1 MPSIMTKL
9 CALILA
15 GGSGTRFWPASRRA
29 MPKQLLDL
37 GGTGRSLVADTIDR
51 VRPLVG
57 DRVTIIATESL
68 ASAMDRELRTAGP
81 LTILNEPVGRN
92 TAPAIGLGAIH
103 ARAAGADLVAVLP
116 SDHAIVNTVAFREAL
131 ALAAEVA
138 LDGTLVTLGIRPTRV
153 DTGFG
158 HIGLGDTV
166 RPGVFR
172 VAEFVE
178 KPPRERAEALLAGG
192 RHVWNA
198 GMFIMTPDAVL
209 AELRRQK
216 PAIAAALDRLAD
228 ALARSPAEELAL
240 RREIYPSIES
250 ISIDYAVMEKAE
262 KVAVI
267 PADIGW
273 SDVGSWAAAWE
284 LAEKSEEGNA
294 RRGGE
299 AIFHDARGNLA
310 VVPEGRVVALI
321 GVHDLVVVE
330 TADALLV
337 CPRERA
343 QDVRA
348 IVTELEKRK
357 LERHL

>member
-1 MPSIMTKL
+1 MTEL
-9 CALILA
+9 CALVLA

-37 GGTGRSLVADTIDR
+37 GGTGRSLVADTIAR

-57 DRVTIIATESL
+57 DRVMIIATESL
-68 ASAMDRELRTAGP
+68 AAAMDRELGTAGP
-81 LTILNEPVGRN
+81 LTVLNEPIGRN
-92 TAPAIGLGAIH
+92 TAPAIGLGAVH
-103 ARAAGADLVAVLP
+103 AKAAGADVIAVLP
-116 SDHAIVNTVAFREAL
+116 SDHAIVDAEAFRKAL
-131 ALAAEVA
+131 ALAADVA
-138 LDGTLVTLGIRPTRV
+138 RDGTLVTLGIRPTRV

-158 HIGLGDTV
+158 HIGLGETI

-178 KPPRERAEALLAGG
+178 KPPRPRAEELLRGG

-209 AELRRQK
+209 AEIRRQK
-216 PAIAAALDRLAD
+216 PAMAAALDRLAE

-250 ISIDYAVMEKAE
+250 ISVDYAVMEKAE
-262 KVAVI
+262 RVAVI

-284 LAEKSEEGNA
+284 LAAKNEEGNA
-294 RRGGE
+294 GRGGE
-299 AIFHDARGNLA
+299 ALFVDARGNLA
-310 VVPEGRVVALI
+310 VVPDGRVVALV
-321 GVHDLVVVE
+321 GVSDLVVVE

-348 IVTELEKRK
+348 IVSELEKRK
-357 LERHL
+357 LERFL

>member
-1 MPSIMTKL
+1 MTEL
-9 CALILA
+9 CALVLA

-37 GGTGRSLVADTIDR
+37 GGTGRSLVADTIAR

-68 ASAMDRELRTAGP
+68 AAAMDRELGTAGP

-92 TAPAIGLGAIH
+92 TAPAIGLGALH
-103 ARAAGADLVAVLP
+103 AKAAGADVVAVLP
-116 SDHAIVNTVAFREAL
+116 SDHAIVNAEAFRKAV

-138 LDGTLVTLGIRPTRV
+138 AKDGTIVTLGIRPTRV
-153 DTGFG
+153 ETGFG
-158 HIGLGDTV
+158 HIGLGDEI
-166 RPGVFR
+166 RPGVHR

-178 KPPRERAEALLAGG
+178 KPARPRAEELLRGG

-216 PAIAAALDRLAD
+216 PAIGAALDRLAA

-262 KVAVI
+262 RIAVI

-284 LAEKSEEGNA
+284 LAAKNAEGNA
-294 RRGGE
+294 ARGGE
-299 AIFHDARGNLA
+299 ALFVDGRNNLT
-310 VVPEGRVVALI
+310 VVPDGRVVALI
-321 GVHDLVVVE
+321 GVSDLVVVE

-348 IVTELEKRK
+348 VVTELEKRK
-357 LERHL
+357 KEQYL

>member
-1 MPSIMTKL
+1 MTKL
-9 CALILA
+9 CALVLA

-57 DRVTIIATESL
+57 DLVTIIATESL
-68 ASAMDRELRTAGP
+68 SAAMDRELGTAGP
-81 LTILNEPVGRN
+81 LTILNEPIGRN

-103 ARAAGADLVAVLP
+103 ARAAGADVVAVLP
-116 SDHAIVNTVAFREAL
+116 SDHVIVDVAAFRAAL
-131 ALAAEVA
+131 EIAADVA
-138 LDGTLVTLGIRPTRV
+138 KDGTLVTLGIRPTRV
-153 DTGFG
+153 ETGFG
-158 HIGLGDTV
+158 HIGLGDTI
-166 RPGVFR
+166 RPGVFQ
-172 VAEFVE
+172 VSEFVE
-178 KPPRERAEALLAGG
+178 KPALPRAEELLKGG

-209 AELRRQK
+209 AELRRHK
-216 PAIAAALDRLAD
+216 PAIAAALDRLAE

-250 ISIDYAVMEKAE
+250 ISIDYAVMEKAAR
-262 KVAVI
+262 VAVI

-284 LAEKSEEGNA
+284 LATKGEDGNA
-294 RRGGE
+294 SRGGE
-299 AIFHDARGNLA
+299 AIFVDARGNLA
-310 VVPEGRVVALI
+310 VVPEGRVVALL
-321 GVHDLVVVE
+321 GVQDLVVVE

-348 IVTELEKRK
+348 IVGELEKRK
-357 LERHL
+357 LERFL

>member
-1 MPSIMTKL
+1 MTEL
-9 CALILA
+9 CALVLA

-37 GGTGRSLVADTIDR
+37 GGTGRSLVADTIAR

-57 DRVTIIATESL
+57 DRVMIIATESL
-68 ASAMDRELRTAGP
+68 AAAMDRELATAGP
-81 LTILNEPVGRN
+81 LTVLNEPIGRN
-92 TAPAIGLGAIH
+92 TAPAIGLGAVH
-103 ARAAGADLVAVLP
+103 AKAAGADVVAVLP
-116 SDHAIVNTVAFREAL
+116 SDHAIVDSEAFRKAL
-131 ALAAEVA
+131 ALAADVA
-138 LDGTLVTLGIRPTRV
+138 RDGTLVTLGIRPTRV

-158 HIGLGDTV
+158 HIGLGESI

-172 VAEFVE
+172 VSEFVE
-178 KPPRERAEALLAGG
+178 KPQRPRAEELLRGG

-198 GMFIMTPDAVL
+198 GMFIMTPGAVL
-209 AELRRQK
+209 GELRRQK
-216 PAIAAALDRLAD
+216 PAIAAALDRLAE

-262 KVAVI
+262 RVAVI

-284 LAEKSEEGNA
+284 LAAKNDDGNA
-294 RRGGE
+294 GRGGE
-299 AIFHDARGNLA
+299 ALFVDARGNLA
-310 VVPEGRVVALI
+310 VVPDGRVVALI
-321 GVHDLVVVE
+321 GVSDLVVVE

-357 LERHL
+357 LERFL

>member
-1 MPSIMTKL
+1 MTEL
-9 CALILA
+9 CALVLA

-37 GGTGRSLVADTIDR
+37 GGTGRSLVADTIAR

-57 DRVTIIATESL
+57 DRVMIIATESL
-68 ASAMDRELRTAGP
+68 AAAMDRELGTAGP
-81 LTILNEPVGRN
+81 LTVLNEPIGRN
-92 TAPAIGLGAIH
+92 TAPAIGLGAVH
-103 ARAAGADLVAVLP
+103 AKAAGADVIAVLP
-116 SDHAIVNTVAFREAL
+116 SDHAIVDAEAFRKAL
-131 ALAAEVA
+131 ALAADVA
-138 LDGTLVTLGIRPTRV
+138 RDGTLVTLGIRPTRV

-158 HIGLGDTV
+158 HIGLGETI

-178 KPPRERAEALLAGG
+178 KPPRPRAEELLRGG

-209 AELRRQK
+209 GEIRRQK
-216 PAIAAALDRLAD
+216 PAMAAALDRLAE

-250 ISIDYAVMEKAE
+250 ISVDYAVMEKAE
-262 KVAVI
+262 RVAVI

-284 LAEKSEEGNA
+284 LAAKNEEGNA
-294 RRGGE
+294 GRGGE
-299 AIFHDARGNLA
+299 ALFVDARGNLA
-310 VVPEGRVVALI
+310 VVPDGRVVALV
-321 GVHDLVVVE
+321 GVSDLVVVE

-348 IVTELEKRK
+348 IVSELEKRK
-357 LERHL
+357 LERFL

>member
-1 MPSIMTKL
+1 MTEL
-9 CALILA
+9 CALVLA

-37 GGTGRSLVADTIDR
+37 GGTGRSLVADTIAR

-57 DRVTIIATESL
+57 DRVMIIATESL
-68 ASAMDRELRTAGP
+68 AAAMDRELGTAGP
-81 LTILNEPVGRN
+81 LTVLNEPIGRN
-92 TAPAIGLGAIH
+92 TAPAIGLGAVH
-103 ARAAGADLVAVLP
+103 AKAAGADVIAVLP
-116 SDHAIVNTVAFREAL
+116 SDHAIVDAEAFRKAL
-131 ALAAEVA
+131 ALAADVA
-138 LDGTLVTLGIRPTRV
+138 RDGTLVTLGIRPTRV

-158 HIGLGDTV
+158 HIGLGETI

-178 KPPRERAEALLAGG
+178 KPPRPRAEELLRGG

-209 AELRRQK
+209 AEIRRQK
-216 PAIAAALDRLAD
+216 PAMAAALDRLAE

-250 ISIDYAVMEKAE
+250 ISVDYAVMEKAE
-262 KVAVI
+262 RVAVI

-284 LAEKSEEGNA
+284 LAAKNEEGNA
-294 RRGGE
+294 GRGGE
-299 AIFHDARGNLA
+299 ALFVDARGNLA
-310 VVPEGRVVALI
+310 VVPDGRVVALV
-321 GVHDLVVVE
+321 GVSDLVVVE

-357 LERHL
+357 LERFL